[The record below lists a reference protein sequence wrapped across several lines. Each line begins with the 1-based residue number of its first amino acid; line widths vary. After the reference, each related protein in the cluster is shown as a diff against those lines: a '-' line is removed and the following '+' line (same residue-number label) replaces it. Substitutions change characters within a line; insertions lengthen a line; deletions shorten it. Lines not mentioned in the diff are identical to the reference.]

1 MRWQVYTLVE
11 FDLEI
16 VHEKGKLHTLPD
28 ALSWLPYM
36 LYISIISAQGWIDEV
51 RPAQTEDAEMRE
63 LITKVMNGSITHGM
77 YKLRDGL
84 LWSADKIVI
93 PNNISL
99 KAKIL
104 REFHDCHM
112 AEHGGQK
119 RTLKVVKKF
128 FMWPRME

>member
-1 MRWQVYTLVE
+1 
-11 FDLEI
+11 
-16 VHEKGKLHTLPD
+16 
-28 ALSWLPYM
+28 
-36 LYISIISAQGWIDEV
+36 
-51 RPAQTEDAEMRE
+51 MRE
-63 LITKVMNGSITHGM
+63 LITKVMSITHGM
-77 YKLRDGL
+77 YKLREGL

-128 FMWPRME
+128 FVCVKDHGR